1 MGEGVGVQHPL
12 AMVLGRREQQ
22 VVGRQRLLRGSRDRA
37 EIDAVEGR
45 FRRRVE
51 SRAVDE
57 FEHVLLVGVLGH
69 EQFPAAVSNQEMKV
83 IIW

>member
-1 MGEGVGVQHPL
+1 
-12 AMVLGRREQQ
+12 MVLGSGEQQ
-22 VVGRQRLLRGSRDRA
+22 IVGRQRLFRGRGDRA

-45 FRRRVE
+45 FRRRIE

-69 EQFPAAVSNQEMKV
+69 EQFSVTVSNPEMKV

>member
-1 MGEGVGVQHPL
+1 
-12 AMVLGRREQQ
+12 MVLGRREQQ

-45 FRRRVE
+45 FRRRIE
-51 SRAVDE
+51 PRAVDE

-69 EQFPAAVSNQEMKV
+69 EQFSAAVSNQEMKV